1 MAIHECLHC
10 NKFASLGPGVCWKC
24 GHKLTPKRFDDA
36 APPGPP
42 NPPDQPGHPPPSGG
56 LIYRC
61 KPKRHFASLS
71 PGLCL
76 LCGGVTEAVSSSQL
90 QNDAAAV
97 EKIVQGMKRSQK
109 VVNDLI
115 SKCVG
120 IRKSVSYNLLPSFL
134 YNMLSGSPFG
144 GARAILAH
152 ERQNLLAYGNE
163 LRAIQGRLRRNL
175 LPGAIRSG
183 SDISET
189 SIARELL
196 DGIDIL
202 LRQVLQLLEI
212 LDGALGSL
220 R

>member
-1 MAIHECLHC
+1 
-10 NKFASLGPGVCWKC
+10 
-24 GHKLTPKRFDDA
+24 
-36 APPGPP
+36 
-42 NPPDQPGHPPPSGG
+42 
-56 LIYRC
+56 
-61 KPKRHFASLS
+61 
-71 PGLCL
+71 
-76 LCGGVTEAVSSSQL
+76 L